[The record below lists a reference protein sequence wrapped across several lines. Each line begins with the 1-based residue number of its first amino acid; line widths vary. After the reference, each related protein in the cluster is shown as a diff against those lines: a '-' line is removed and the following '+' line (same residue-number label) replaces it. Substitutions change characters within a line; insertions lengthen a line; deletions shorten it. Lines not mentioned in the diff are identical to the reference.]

1 MIDENEY
8 NALKALYKS
17 EGYGIMV
24 RLIDEQINVNLG
36 KLLGST
42 VSDKDELFAIINVMK
57 GLGKSR
63 SLVENILKEEKVNY
77 EKEIVK

>member
-1 MIDENEY
+1 MMEESEY

>member
-1 MIDENEY
+1 MEESEY

>member
-1 MIDENEY
+1 MSESEY

-17 EGYGIMV
+17 EGFGIMV
-24 RLIDEQINVNLG
+24 RLIDEQINISLG

-63 SLVENILKEEKVNY
+63 SLVESILKEEKVNY

>member
-1 MIDENEY
+1 MMSEGEY

-17 EGYGIMV
+17 EGFGVMV